1 MYNDY
6 DAVFIL
12 LDKILELV
20 EKIYSWSEKEKK
32 EKSIELGN
40 LYTIEEEEEEENCF
54 KDEFILV

>member
-20 EKIYSWSEKEKK
+20 EKIYSWSEKEKR

-40 LYTIEEEEEEENCF
+40 LYTIEEEEEENCF